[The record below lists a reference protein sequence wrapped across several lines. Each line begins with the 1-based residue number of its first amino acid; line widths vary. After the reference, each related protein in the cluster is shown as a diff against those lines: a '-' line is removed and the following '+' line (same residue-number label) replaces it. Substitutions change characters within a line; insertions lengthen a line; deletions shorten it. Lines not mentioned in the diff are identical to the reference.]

1 MRIIKYELYKL
12 FHTKMF
18 VLILAAAFGL
28 NLYIAMSTNNEVFG
42 GENRIQKFV
51 YEETAG
57 MTLDEAYSYTSTL
70 LSETEEEYFTSTDFD
85 EELWVRRSVLNK
97 AVSEI
102 KTLLDYDEYLNNIEL
117 EAQRMTSVSI
127 FADKNSFSYRNISK
141 TPAAYEQVRGTVPVF
156 APSDG
161 VLLATDNVSSD
172 LLALFVILAAVTA
185 IIYQDRENGL
195 TALIKPLKYGRA
207 KLALS
212 KIITIFVVALICEIL
227 FFGADT
233 IVGAMRFGLGDLSRP
248 VQSLS
253 GYIGCNLTINVIG
266 FMSLTYAVKL
276 FSYVLISLILEAMF
290 TRLKNTTAYIAIIAA
305 AGIETA
311 LYLFIDAN
319 SAFSLLKRI
328 NLVSFICSS
337 RLFVTYSNINLFGLP
352 VNLLWAVGTS
362 LVVLILAGV
371 YAVCKLYSDIS
382 VSEIKRNSGSG
393 RVRMLPKR
401 AYSYAQYKA
410 FITNKGLLI
419 LIAVLAFQV
428 YSCGN
433 IVRRY
438 NLDDSFY
445 SFYCASIGS
454 YETELDADEFIAFED
469 QRLTD
474 LQTSAVTQEDINEL
488 QGRRG
493 FELAKAQYEHLKTIF
508 TDGSAPAKMFYQSG
522 YHEMFGVNGFKKDY
536 SLALVAILSICLA
549 VSPLIAYDNRCKMGY
564 LLYATKAGK
573 KTYLKHNIFVSVTV
587 AVLTSL
593 FVYISYFLQMLK
605 LYGYDG
611 ISETIKC
618 LEVYQEMLNIPI
630 WGYIVLLLLY
640 RTAVLSILS
649 GIVLWISS
657 KCQSTTAAA
666 IISMAVFAFPIVV
679 YLAGADFIETIL
691 IPLSG
696 NREVL
701 RII

>member
-1 MRIIKYELYKL
+1 MRIIKNELYKL

-18 VLILAAAFGL
+18 VLILAAALGL
-28 NLYIAMSTNNEVFG
+28 NLYIAMSTNAESFN
-42 GENRIQKFV
+42 GENRIQKSI
-51 YEETAG
+51 YAQTAG
-57 MTLDEAYSYTSTL
+57 MTLDDAYGYTSTL
-70 LSETEEEYFTSTDFD
+70 LSETEEEYFASADFD
-85 EELWVRRSVLNK
+85 EELWVKRHTLNK

-102 KTLLDYDEYLNNIEL
+102 KTLLNYDEYLDNIEL

-141 TPAAYEQVRGTVPVF
+141 TPAAYKRVRGTVPVF
-156 APSDG
+156 APSAG
-161 VLLATDNVSSD
+161 VLLATDNVFSD
-172 LLALFVILAAVTA
+172 LLAMFVILAAVTA
-185 IIYQDRENGL
+185 IFYQDRENGL

-212 KIITIFVVALICEIL
+212 KIITILVVALLCEIL
-227 FFGADT
+227 FYGTDVA
-233 IVGAMRFGLGDLSRP
+233 VGAMRFGLGDLRRP

-253 GYIGCNLTINVIG
+253 GYIGCNLTISVFS
-266 FMSLTYAVKL
+266 FMTLTYVVKL
-276 FSYVLISLILEAMF
+276 FSYFLVSLILDSMF
-290 TRLKNTTAYIAIIAA
+290 TRLKNATAYVAITAT

-311 LYLFIDAN
+311 LYLLIDAN

-328 NLVSFICSS
+328 NLVSFVCSS
-337 RLFVTYSNINLFGLP
+337 RLFVTYSNVNLFGLP
-352 VNLLWAVGTS
+352 VNLLWAVGIS
-362 LVVLILAGV
+362 LVALILAGV
-371 YAVCKLYSDIS
+371 YAVCKLYSNIS
-382 VSEIKRNSGSG
+382 VSEIKRNAGSG
-393 RVRMLPKR
+393 RVRMLPKC

-410 FITNKGLLI
+410 YVTNKGLLI
-419 LIAVLAFQV
+419 LVAVLAFQI

-445 SFYCASIGS
+445 SYYCALIAS
-454 YETELDADEFIAFED
+454 YDTQTEADEFVELER
-469 QRLTD
+469 QRLD
-474 LQTSAVTQEDINEL
+474 ELMTSAVTQEDINEL

-493 FELAKAQYEHLKTIF
+493 FDLAKAQYEHLKTIF
-508 TDGSAPAKMFYQSG
+508 TDGSAPTKMFYQSC
-522 YHEMFGVNGFKKDY
+522 YNEMFGVNGFKKDY
-536 SLALVAILSICLA
+536 SLALVAILSLCFA

-573 KTYLKHNIFVSVTV
+573 KTYLEHNIFVSVTI

-593 FVYISYFLQMLK
+593 FVYIPYFLQMLK

-611 ISETIKC
+611 ISETIRCIEAYKG
-618 LEVYQEMLNIPI
+618 MLDIPI
-630 WGYIVLLLLY
+630 WGYIILLLLY
-640 RTAVLSILS
+640 RMAVLSILS

-666 IISMAVFAFPIVV
+666 IISMAAFALPVVV